1 MFQLKCELLWG
12 CPKRKIAVFQTLPR
26 TFTACFAATVLFE
39 TLLASSLHAEPVK
52 PVTQHDPSILN
63 RYINMLDAAYPCDWK
78 DAYDLTG
85 NHVLQFS
92 KDVKVLEFMCANN
105 LYNMAH
111 LYIRID
117 SRQPNNAK
125 LLTFERPKHG
135 GNDNP
140 DVVFNGVW
148 DIKTGDLT
156 SFTESRG
163 LGDCGTYEVHKF
175 TSDGYPQLM
184 EFRAKPECD
193 GNYVQP
199 EKYPVILDRS
209 K

>member
-1 MFQLKCELLWG
+1 M
-12 CPKRKIAVFQTLPR
+12 FQTLPR
-26 TFTACFAATVLFE
+26 MFAACFTATVLFAA
-39 TLLASSLHAEPVK
+39 LLTSSLHAEPVE

-63 RYINMLDAAYPCDWK
+63 RYINMLDAAYPCDWE

-85 NHVLQFS
+85 NYVLQFS
-92 KDVKVLEFMCANN
+92 KDVQVLEFACSVSP
-105 LYNMAH
+105 YNMAH
-111 LYIRID
+111 LYIRVD
-117 SRQPNNAK
+117 SKQPNKAK
-125 LLTFERPKHG
+125 LLTFERPKQE
-135 GNDNP
+135 DNSDP

-156 SFTESRG
+156 SFMKGRG

-175 TSDGYPQLM
+175 TSDGYPHLI
-184 EFRAKPECD
+184 EFRAKPQCD

>member
-1 MFQLKCELLWG
+1 M
-12 CPKRKIAVFQTLPR
+12 RKIAVFQTLPR

-39 TLLASSLHAEPVK
+39 ALLTSSLHAEPVE
-52 PVTQHDPSILN
+52 PVTQHDPSVLN
-63 RYINMLDAAYPCDWK
+63 RYINMLDAAYPCDWE

-85 NHVLQFS
+85 NYLLQFS
-92 KDVKVLEFMCANN
+92 KDVQVLEFACSVSPC
-105 LYNMAH
+105 NMAH
-111 LYIRID
+111 LYIRVD
-117 SRQPNNAK
+117 SKQPNKAK
-125 LLTFERPKHG
+125 LLTFERPKQE
-135 GNDNP
+135 DNSDP

-156 SFTESRG
+156 SFMKGRG

-175 TSDGYPQLM
+175 SSDGYPHLI
-184 EFRAKPECD
+184 EFRAKPQCD

>member
-1 MFQLKCELLWG
+1 MF
-12 CPKRKIAVFQTLPR
+12 A
-26 TFTACFAATVLFE
+26 ACFTATVLFAA
-39 TLLASSLHAEPVK
+39 LLTSSLHAEPVE

-63 RYINMLDAAYPCDWK
+63 RYINMLDAAYPCDWE

-85 NHVLQFS
+85 NYVLQFS
-92 KDVKVLEFMCANN
+92 KDVQVLEFACSVSP
-105 LYNMAH
+105 YNMAH
-111 LYIRID
+111 LYIRVD
-117 SRQPNNAK
+117 SKQPNKAK
-125 LLTFERPKHG
+125 LLTFERPKQE
-135 GNDNP
+135 DNSDP

-156 SFTESRG
+156 SFMKGRG

-175 TSDGYPQLM
+175 TSDGYPHLI
-184 EFRAKPECD
+184 EFRAKPQCD

>member
-1 MFQLKCELLWG
+1 M
-12 CPKRKIAVFQTLPR
+12 FQTLPR
-26 TFTACFAATVLFE
+26 MLAAGFAATVLFAA
-39 TLLASSLHAEPVK
+39 LLTSSLHAEPVE
-52 PVTQHDPSILN
+52 PVTQHDPSVLN
-63 RYINMLDAAYPCDWK
+63 RYINMLDAAYPCDWE

-85 NHVLQFS
+85 NYVLQFS
-92 KDVKVLEFMCANN
+92 KDVQVLEFACSVSP
-105 LYNMAH
+105 YNMAH
-111 LYIRID
+111 LYIRVD
-117 SRQPNNAK
+117 SKQPNKAK
-125 LLTFERPKHG
+125 LLTFERPKQE
-135 GNDNP
+135 DNSDP

-156 SFTESRG
+156 SFMKGRG

-175 TSDGYPQLM
+175 TSDGYPHLI
-184 EFRAKPECD
+184 EFRAKPQCD